1 MGEKVETEE
10 GEEEEG
16 KEQGVETFEQTRE
29 TRGIDIGNFN
39 DNCEG
44 KAGTESILSTGS
56 EVLSSKTEVTMGV
69 FDIFKS
75 NFVFKFELT
84 LKFGFEFEFE
94 LKFEFEIKFAS
105 ELEVESEFGKKQ
117 FLELVSI

>member
-16 KEQGVETFEQTRE
+16 KEHGVETFEQTRE

-44 KAGTESILSTGS
+44 KAGTESILSTES
-56 EVLSSKTEVTMGV
+56 EVLSDKTEVTMGV
-69 FDIFKS
+69 FDVFKS

-84 LKFGFEFEFE
+84 LKF
-94 LKFEFEIKFAS
+94 EFEIEFAS
-105 ELEVESEFGKKQ
+105 ELEAESEFGKKQ